1 MFIKHLIFVITLSNV
16 FFVNSFVYYKSNVIN
31 NLKMRFS
38 GDISRRNILELI
50 PSTIAPVIIH
60 PKYVLAFKDTIN
72 KNEDNINKVAVF
84 GASGY
89 TGGDTIRTLINNNIN
104 VLAITRRNV
113 EIVDRLNAKS
123 NTLVIDDIK
132 DKNKI
137 KKVIGVDVLKQ
148 STLDGILDGCDAVI
162 FCAASR
168 PSVKITGT
176 PGTDA
181 FDKIDN
187 NITQNQI
194 AEPSSNVEDIGLVNV
209 AKEAIKSNVKR
220 LIIVSSICAKCQLG
234 KENYGETIDRGF
246 ASCDTCYKKQTGEER
261 VRILYKNLPNN
272 LSYTIVRPGMLS
284 PGEKRGPSE
293 VEFNQGVSKSGII
306 SRIDLADILVSA
318 VKTKNSARKTFEV
331 YYKDTAQ
338 PVDMYKSLKTCKEM
352 GKSVK
357 ECFFGE
363 GYNETT
369 PLSIDKMLNT
379 TIKGTIF
386 PSGNEVLGNNYEKM
400 LDKLK
405 KDVYENYDITN
416 LMSTDII

>member
-1 MFIKHLIFVITLSNV
+1 
-16 FFVNSFVYYKSNVIN
+16 
-31 NLKMRFS
+31 MRFS

-60 PKYVLAFKDTIN
+60 PKYVLAFKDTMN
-72 KNEDNINKVAVF
+72 KNEDKINNVAVF

-123 NTLVIDDIK
+123 DTLVIDDIK

-369 PLSIDKMLNT
+369 PLSIDKMMNT

-416 LMSTDII
+416 LMSNDII